1 MPRKVQYD
9 KQMIIEAAIEMV
21 REHGIGSINARDLGA
36 KLGCSSR
43 PLFTA
48 FKNMDELIETTR
60 QEVSDRFIKE
70 ILTDETT
77 WTKERENQPIHG
89 TSSTREFGIRIVKF
103 AKREPNLYNFI
114 HWRGGEMPDIIKLNE
129 IMAERYSAEFGLT
142 IQEANTL
149 FTQMSLFSLGL
160 CSMITYG
167 VKEYTDEEINEL
179 LTQQFISNFLYI
191 KNKGQ

>member
-1 MPRKVQYD
+1 M
-9 KQMIIEAAIEMV
+9 
-21 REHGIGSINARDLGA
+21 
-36 KLGCSSR
+36 
-43 PLFTA
+43 
-48 FKNMDELIETTR
+48 
-60 QEVSDRFIKE
+60 
-70 ILTDETT
+70 
-77 WTKERENQPIHG
+77 TKTG
-89 TSSTREFGIRIVKF
+89 
-103 AKREPNLYNFI
+103 
-114 HWRGGEMPDIIKLNE
+114 GGEMPDIIKLNE